1 MYLSPCASALAGRNR
16 EDTDMNAAD
25 LEIEVTFD
33 QYSAGRHPEDGSPV
47 IGESY
52 FVIATAADGR
62 RWAHVRRW
70 NNAAVVR
77 DVDAEFGAYVERD
90 WEGAGEAAAEKLA
103 ERVRA
108 AGEINLAHWDE
119 IDPAYASVAYQ
130 RSGIEAERALMDRF
144 AE

>member
-1 MYLSPCASALAGRNR
+1 MNNTGLS
-16 EDTDMNAAD
+16 
-25 LEIEVTFD
+25 IEVTFD
-33 QYSAGRHPEDGSPV
+33 QYAAGRHPEDGTSV

-62 RWAHVRRW
+62 RWAHRHRW
-70 NNAAVVR
+70 NNAAIVR

-90 WEGAGEAAAEKLA
+90 WDGACKAAAEKLA

-108 AGEINLAHWDE
+108 RGIINLLHWDE